1 MKLASIPPQNLL
13 ILAAVGIAAYWFISR
28 QAKAAG
34 STADKSRSFFT
45 SPARPYAGLQSGSK
59 YADAGSLVGA
69 VASIFGPKR
78 PAYQSAEYEGT
89 AGEKEARLY
98 YMANLDK
105 FAVNPPDS
113 YSSDP
118 VRLAPTDGW
127 LDNQ

>member
-59 YADAGSLVGA
+59 YPDAGSLVGA
-69 VASIFGPKR
+69 VAGLFGPKR
-78 PAYQSAEYEGT
+78 PAYQSAESRAPRGKRKRTCTTWPTWTSSPSTRQT
-89 AGEKEARLY
+89 ATAATR
-98 YMANLDK
+98 
-105 FAVNPPDS
+105 
-113 YSSDP
+113 
-118 VRLAPTDGW
+118 
-127 LDNQ
+127 

>member
-1 MKLASIPPQNLL
+1 MNLAIPPKNLL

-34 STADKSRSFFT
+34 STAANSRAFFT

-59 YADAGSLVGA
+59 YPDASSLVGA
-69 VASIFGPKR
+69 VAGLFGPKR
-78 PAYQSAEYEGT
+78 PAYQSAESEGA
-89 AGEKEARLY
+89 AGESEARLY

-118 VRLAPTDGW
+118 VKLAPTDGW